1 MYCRTMRTRRLIF
14 ALLLLHG
21 VTVAAGQVTVAINEL
36 MPGNEG
42 SLRDETGEY
51 DDWIEIH
58 NYGRQPVNVGGMYL
72 SDDPSNPGKWQIPD
86 GDPQLTTIAPQGY
99 LIVWADD
106 EPHEG
111 LLHAGFRLS
120 AGGEEVGLYDS
131 GGNLVDE
138 VSYGAQDADR
148 SYGRLPDGSGPWQ
161 TLGRATPGFPNQ
173 AQRVEV
179 IITEIMYHPRHAPNE
194 AENKALEFI
203 ELFNAGA
210 APVDLAGWRF
220 SDGVDFTFPSV
231 VLDAQAY
238 LVVAADVSEFAV
250 AYPDV
255 NDVVGGWRK
264 VLSNAGE
271 RLELSDESG
280 TVIDWME
287 YADEGD
293 WAVRELGPVDS
304 GHRGWLWSQAH
315 DGGGRSLELINRAMP
330 NEHGQNWAAS
340 EIDGGSPGRANSVAS
355 DDIPPLILDVSHF
368 PVIPGPNDVV
378 TVSARILDE
387 AESGVAV
394 TLHYRPDVSA
404 PGEWTEPASA
414 DVNGFDV
421 VTMFDDG
428 AHGDGEARDGV
439 YGGQIPGHPDGT
451 VVEFFVEAQDAGGKS
466 RTWPAPCIVDEREE
480 QIANALFLVDGSFDQ
495 TWTPGGQPVHY
506 LIMLERQRDELAY
519 IGSHSGDSRS
529 DAQMNGTF
537 ISADG
542 TGITLRYRTGIRNR
556 GAGSRTNS
564 GGSHRNN
571 YRVNFPHDRPWKG
584 VTALNIKNRYSYLQV
599 LGTAVWR
606 KAGLPAPEMTAI
618 QLRINGQDLALQ
630 NDRMYGAYVAVEVT
644 DGDFADKHFPDD
656 PGGNVYRCTDDRADL
671 SYQGSD
677 PDRYRG
683 SYEKKTNAS
692 ADDYTDLIHLTDVLN
707 NTPPEQYAEEV
718 SKVVHLSQWLR
729 FLAVDALVGNQE
741 GGLTTPKGDDYVM
754 YAGVRDPRFRLIPHD
769 LDTLFGLGDHSPDIG
784 RDIHVYAGLD
794 GLEELLNH
802 PDIVAMYH
810 RQYLDLIDTV
820 FAAEQFDP
828 LVDHVLGGWV
838 PETMIRNIK
847 EFARQRNA
855 AVLAQIPRELT
866 VGTDLP
872 MVHGYPYT
880 PAGVAW
886 YSGTADSAN
895 ARSVVAAGQ
904 PAAWSPMEGQ
914 WASGGAFGVGE
925 TLIARGASWTYLD
938 DGSDQGTA
946 WREAGFDDSAWGAG
960 DAQFG
965 YGDGDERTVVGYG
978 PDGGAKYVTTYF
990 RHAFDVPDPSAYL
1003 SLRLRL
1009 LRDDGAVVY
1018 LNGAEVARSNMPA
1031 GPIDYLTLAA
1041 TGVSGGDEDMFVEFS
1056 LDPSLLVGG
1065 RNLVAVEIHQS
1076 SRSSGDISFDL
1087 SLDAVL
1093 PPEVEDR
1100 LTPGINRI
1108 LVKTFDGPDGTGKEL
1123 QRGHIDVWYDT
1134 GFTNDY
1140 PKEDGGSV
1148 VQPDPTDIEPNL
1160 IVRDSY
1166 LPGIPVLVRLEL
1178 LDGAGAIRRDIW
1190 DATATLSVDNP
1201 NVHLQPAELHL
1212 YNGLGSALVTFTG
1225 SGDFVLTADVEGTSA
1240 AAALIDWSDEPVHA
1254 VSGTLQGSVTW
1265 NGLYH
1270 VTGGDFTV
1278 AGGATLNLEPGALVL
1293 IDGTPSGSDGADIY
1307 VEGAIQ
1313 SLGTADSPVT
1323 FTAYTP
1329 GENWGEI
1336 RFEGADPSFLQYTNI
1351 TQAGHSPR
1359 VGHSN
1364 SGPAIRAQG
1373 SEVVFDR
1380 VCLTDNA
1387 GKIMHA
1393 TSGCDMVF
1401 RNCLLARSVMGPEI
1415 AATALLFENSWIT
1428 EMHADDDADAIYIHS
1443 QQAGQICSLSGGVIA
1458 DMHDDG
1464 LDTLG
1469 SDVTMRDFI
1478 IRNCRDKG
1486 VSVYDGQTTIDRC
1499 LIVENNT
1506 APEDPTV
1513 ATVAAKTYEGTTATV
1528 NIDHTTIVTSK
1539 IPGTVDVGIQS
1550 HNKYGVSSGAIVYNV
1565 TDSIIDATDP
1575 VEAQGP
1581 YLEADIHIDHCD
1593 IFGEEWPGQGN
1604 LNADPLFVDA
1614 LNHDYRLQEGSP
1626 CIGAAGGQDDLGYYQ
1641 TSRQLP
1647 AGGALAADTVWI
1659 AEEGPYRITGELVV
1673 PEGVSLV
1680 IMPGTSVYFEPD
1692 ARMVVRG
1699 LLVAE
1704 GNENSPI
1711 RFTRTPG
1718 SEGTWAGVQFVNSD
1732 ADNRIIHA
1740 VLEYARTNDGMVG
1753 VENSRLLIDHV
1764 TFDRTDLRRIRT
1776 MNSSLTV
1783 RHCVFADM
1791 FDADEA
1797 PSTDNYSEHIWG
1809 HGIPDDGQLLIENN
1823 TFGILKGHND
1833 AIDFDG
1839 ASRPGPIPQ
1848 ILNNTFLGGGD
1859 DALDLEADA
1868 HIEGNTFMNFR
1879 KDRYNTMP
1887 REGNV
1892 ISAGRGGHYTVV
1904 RNVFFNVDHVA
1915 QIKERSFMTFV
1926 NNTVVSAA
1934 HAALYFEIPGQTF
1947 APGRGVYVDSC
1958 IFDDVATPFADFHV
1972 DHPEWGTTQIAV
1984 HRSIIGDPWLDLGQ
1998 GNLDADPLF
2007 VERGSDFHLQ
2017 PTSAAVGAGANGL
2030 DMGAF
2035 VPAGASISGQA
2046 NEITWRTEATLTVGG
2061 PGVTHYRYSV
2071 NDPNGPYSDERPVDV
2086 PVELA
2091 NLQDGSVY
2099 QVYVVGKNSAGAW
2112 QTVPNTSRPWLV
2124 DADST
2129 RLVINEIMAANASWE
2144 YQGTFPDMIEL
2155 YYDGP
2160 HPLDLSAMSITDD
2173 PGRPAKFVFPQGTVM
2188 QSGDYLVLFADEET
2202 TTAGLH
2208 LGFALDS
2215 RGGRVC
2221 LYDSRRALVDAVE
2234 YGLQVSDLSAGRI
2247 GRDGRWGLAVPTFGR
2262 ANIAMPVG
2270 DASTVRINE
2279 WLAQGQVS
2287 FEDDFIELFNPQ
2299 PWPIDLGGF
2308 FLTDNPATQP
2318 DKYRLPPLTFVPAR
2332 GFGVLTADG
2341 EDLPGHISFKLSA
2354 DGEILTL
2361 LDNEHREIDEVLY
2374 GPQMIDVSQGRT
2386 PDGSSTF
2393 AFSGLPTPGL
2403 PNPASSTTAFVE
2415 NLVPIDGIWSYEQT
2429 GEPLDPSWYEPAYD
2443 DSAWPTGPAAL
2454 YVESSA
2460 LPGPKNTPL
2469 TLGPVTFYFRT
2480 RFTLDAEPEGITQLE
2495 MTTLIDDGAVF
2506 YLNGQE
2512 VLRLG
2517 MPEGPIEP
2525 DTRAGRTVSN
2535 AAYEGPFVLPTDA
2548 LLRGDNVIAAEVHQT
2563 SPTSSDIV
2571 FGMQLDASY
2580 VISTGNNSL
2589 DDAFAL
2595 LDGLR
2600 ITELMYHADEGDRL
2614 DFIELQ
2620 NVGDVALDL
2629 TGVRFTAGVDF
2640 VFPSLTLAPGDC
2652 VVLVD
2657 DAAAFRAKYG
2667 EDVPIAGQYA
2677 GRLSNAGEQIVL
2689 TLPEPLEAAI
2699 LRFAYEDAWYES
2711 TDGRGHSLTIADP
2724 ALPPAA
2730 WSEPQTWHAAP
2741 PTPGRP

>member
-1 MYCRTMRTRRLIF
+1 MCPVMF
-14 ALLLLHG
+14 LLLFLYG
-21 VTVAAGQVTVAINEL
+21 VTVATGQATIAINEL
-36 MPGNEG
+36 MAENES
-42 SLRDETGEY
+42 SLRDEMGEY

-58 NYGRQPVNVGGMYL
+58 NYGQQPVNVGGMYL
-72 SDDPSNPGKWQIPD
+72 TDDVSAPEKWQIPD
-86 GDPQLTTIAPQGY
+86 GDPQLTTIAPKGY
-99 LIVWADD
+99 LVVWADD

-120 AGGEEVGLYDS
+120 AGGEEVGLYD
-131 GGNLVDE
+131 GQQKLIDT

-161 TLGRATPGFPNQ
+161 TLGRATPGRPNQ
-173 AQRVEV
+173 TQGVEV
-179 IITEIMYHPRHAPNE
+179 IITEIMYHPRHEGSE
-194 AENKALEFI
+194 AENKGLEYI
-203 ELFNAGA
+203 ELFNAGP
-210 APVDLAGWRF
+210 APVDLTGWRF

-231 VLDAQAY
+231 VLDAQTY
-238 LVVAADVSEFAV
+238 LVVAADVNEFAA

-271 RLELSDESG
+271 RLELADESG

-293 WAVRELGPVDS
+293 WALRELGPVDF
-304 GHRGWLWSQAH
+304 GHRGWVWSGAH
-315 DGGGRSLELINRAMP
+315 DGGGRSLELINRALP

-340 EIDGGSPGRANSVAS
+340 DAEGGSPGRANSVAA
-355 DDIPPLILDVSHF
+355 DDMAPLILDVSHS

-387 AESGVAV
+387 SESGVAV
-394 TLHYRPDVSA
+394 TLHYRVDVSLA
-404 PGEWTEPASA
+404 GDWTQSESA
-414 DVNGFDV
+414 DVNSFDV

-428 AHGDGEARDGV
+428 AHGDREAQDGV
-439 YGGQIPGHPDGT
+439 YGGQIASHPDGT
-451 VVEFFVEAQDAGGKS
+451 VVEFFVEAQDAGGGS
-466 RTWPAPCIVDEREE
+466 RTWPAPCIMDEREE
-480 QIANALFLVDGSFDQ
+480 QIANALFLVDGSFDRA
-495 TWTPGGQPVHY
+495 WTPGSQPVYY
-506 LIMLERQRDELAY
+506 LIMLERERDELAY
-519 IGSHSGDSRS
+519 IGSHSADSSS

-542 TGITLRYRTGIRNR
+542 TGVTLRYRVGIRNR
-556 GAGSRTNS
+556 GAGSRTNG
-564 GGSHRNN
+564 GGSYRNN
-571 YRVNFPHDRPWKG
+571 YRINFPHDRPWKG

-606 KAGLPAPEMTAI
+606 RADLPAPEMTAI
-618 QLRINGQDLALQ
+618 QLRINGQNPALQ

-644 DGDFADKHFPDD
+644 DSDFADKHFPDD
-656 PGGNVYRCTDDRADL
+656 SGGNVYRCTDDRADL
-671 SYQGSD
+671 SYQGTD
-677 PDRYRG
+677 PDRYRE
-683 SYEKKTNAS
+683 SYEKKTNAA

-707 NTPPEQYAEEV
+707 NTPPEQYVEEV
-718 SKVVHLSQWLR
+718 SKVIHLSQWLR
-729 FLAVDALVGNQE
+729 FLAVDALVGNLE
-741 GGLTTPKGDDYVM
+741 GGLTTPKGDDYVV
-754 YAGVRDPRFRLIPHD
+754 YAGVKDPRFWLIPHD
-769 LDTLFGLGDHSPDIG
+769 LDTLFGQGDHSPDIG
-784 RDIHVYAGLD
+784 RDIHVYAGLG
-794 GLEELLNH
+794 GLEELLSH
-802 PDIVAMYH
+802 PDILAMYH
-810 RQYLDLIDTV
+810 RQYLDLTDTV

-828 LVDHVLGGWV
+828 LVDHVLAGWV
-838 PETMIRNIK
+838 PEMMIRNIK

-855 AVLAQIPRELT
+855 AVLEQIPRELT

-872 MVHGYPYT
+872 TVHGYPYT

-886 YSGTADSAN
+886 LAGTADSAN
-895 ARSVVAAGQ
+895 TRSVVAAGQ
-904 PAAWSPMEGQ
+904 VAAWSPMDGV
-914 WASGGAFGVGE
+914 WASGGAFGVAE
-925 TLIARGASWTYLD
+925 TLIAQGASWKYLD

-946 WREAGFDDSAWGAG
+946 WREADFDDSAWWAG
-960 DAQFG
+960 DAQLG
-965 YGDGDERTVVGYG
+965 YGDGDEKTVVGYG
-978 PDGGAKYVTTYF
+978 PDGGARYVTTWF
-990 RHAFDVPDPSAYL
+990 RHAFSVSDPSAQQ

-1018 LNGAEVARSNMPA
+1018 FNGAEVARSNMPS
-1031 GPIDYLTLAA
+1031 GPIDYLSLAA
-1041 TGVSGGDEDMFVEFS
+1041 TGVSGGDEDMFVEFAV
-1056 LDPSLLVGG
+1056 DPPLLVSG
-1065 RNLVAVEIHQS
+1065 RNVVAVELHQS
-1076 SRSSGDISFDL
+1076 SRSSADVSFDL
-1087 SLDAVL
+1087 ALDGVR
-1093 PPEVEDR
+1093 PPEIEDR

-1140 PKEDGGSV
+1140 PKRVGVNVPLPDGM
-1148 VQPDPTDIEPNL
+1148 QAKPNL
-1160 IVRDSY
+1160 VVRDSY
-1166 LPGIPVLVRLEL
+1166 LPGVPVLVRLEL

-1201 NVHLQPAELHL
+1201 GVHLQPTELHL
-1212 YNGLGSALVTFTG
+1212 YNGLGSTLVTFTG
-1225 SGDFVLTADVEGTSA
+1225 GGDFVLTADVEGAIA
-1240 AAALIDWSDEPVHA
+1240 AASLVDWSNEPVHT
-1254 VSGTLQGSVTW
+1254 VSGTLQGPVTW

-1270 VTGGDFTV
+1270 IAGGDFTV
-1278 AGGATLNLEPGALVL
+1278 AGGATLNLEPGTLVL
-1293 IDGTPSGSDGADIY
+1293 IEGAPSGSDGTDIQI
-1307 VEGAIQ
+1307 EGSIQ
-1313 SLGTADSPVT
+1313 SLGTVDRPVT

-1336 RFEGADPSFLQYTNI
+1336 RFVSADPSFFQYTNI
-1351 TQAGHSPR
+1351 TQAGHSPGI
-1359 VGHSN
+1359 GHSN
-1364 SGPAIRAQG
+1364 SGPTIRARG
-1373 SEVVFDR
+1373 SQIVFHR
-1380 VCLTDNA
+1380 VSLTDNA

-1401 RNCLLARSVMGPEI
+1401 QNCLLARSVMGPEI
-1415 AATALLFENSWIT
+1415 ASTALLFEDSWVT

-1443 QQAGQICSLSGGVIA
+1443 QQSGQICSLSGGVIA

-1469 SDVTMRDFI
+1469 SDVTMQDFI

-1486 VSVYDGQTTIDRC
+1486 VSIYGGETTIDHC

-1513 ATVAAKTYEGTTATV
+1513 ATVAAKTFEGATAAV
-1528 NIDHTTIVTSK
+1528 HIDHTTIVTSK
-1539 IPGTVDVGIQS
+1539 IPGTVDIGIQS
-1550 HNKYGVSSGAIVYNV
+1550 HNKYGVNGGTIVYNV
-1565 TDSIIDATDP
+1565 SDSIIDATDP
-1575 VEAQGP
+1575 AEVQGP
-1581 YLEADIHIDHCD
+1581 YLEADIHIDHSD
-1593 IFGEEWPGQGN
+1593 VFGEEWPGEGN
-1604 LNADPLFVDA
+1604 INADPLFIDA
-1614 LNHDYRLQEGSP
+1614 ANHDYRLQDSSP
-1626 CIGAAGGQDDLGYYQ
+1626 CIGAAGGQDDQGYYQ
-1641 TSRQLP
+1641 SSPQLP
-1647 AGGALAADTVWI
+1647 AGGALTADTVWV

-1673 PEGVSLV
+1673 PEQVSLV
-1680 IMPGTSVYFEPD
+1680 IMPGTSVTFEPD
-1692 ARMVVRG
+1692 ARMVVNG

-1704 GNENSPI
+1704 GSEEAPI

-1718 SEGTWAGVQFVNSD
+1718 SEGTWAGVQFVGSA
-1732 ADNRIIHA
+1732 ADNRIVHA
-1740 VLEYARTNDGMVG
+1740 VIEYGRTNDGMVG
-1753 VENSRLLIDHV
+1753 VENSRLLLDHV

-1776 MNSSLTV
+1776 INSSLIV
-1783 RHCVFADM
+1783 RRCVFTDI
-1791 FDADEA
+1791 FDANEA

-1809 HGIPDDGQLLIENN
+1809 HGIPDDGRLLIENN
-1823 TFGILKGHND
+1823 IFGTLKGHND

-1848 ILNNTFLGGGD
+1848 ILNNTFMGGGD

-1879 KDRYNTMP
+1879 KDRYNTIP

-1904 RNVFFNVDHVA
+1904 RNLFVNVDHVA
-1915 QIKERSFMTFV
+1915 QIKDRSFMTFV
-1926 NNTVVSAA
+1926 NNTVVKAA

-1958 IFDDVATPFADFHV
+1958 IFDDVAVPFADFHV
-1972 DHPEWGTTQIAV
+1972 DHPEWGTTEIAV
-1984 HRSIIGDPWLDLGQ
+1984 HRSIIAGQWLALGE

-2007 VERGSDFHLQ
+2007 VESNSDFHLQ

-2035 VPAGASISGQA
+2035 VPAGAGVTGEA
-2046 NEITWRTEATLTVGG
+2046 DGITWRTETTLTVGG

-2071 NDPNGPYSDERPVDV
+2071 NDPNGPYSEERAVDV
-2086 PVELA
+2086 PIELTGQ
-2091 NLQDGSVY
+2091 NGGVY
-2099 QVYVVGKNSAGAW
+2099 QVYVLGKSSAGTW
-2112 QTVPNTSRPWLV
+2112 QTVPNSSRLWVV
-2124 DADST
+2124 DADYT

-2160 HPLDLSAMSITDD
+2160 HPLDLSEMSVTDD
-2173 PGRPAKFVFPQGTVM
+2173 PGRPAKFVFPQSTVM
-2188 QSGDYLVLFADEET
+2188 QSGDYLVLFADDET

-2215 RGGRVC
+2215 RGGRVH
-2221 LYDSRRALVDAVE
+2221 LYDSRRVLIDAVE

-2247 GRDGRWGLAVPTFGR
+2247 GPDGRWGLTAPTFGR
-2262 ANIAMPVG
+2262 ANIAMPTG
-2270 DASTVRINE
+2270 DASTVRLNE

-2287 FEDDFIELFNPQ
+2287 FEDDFVELFNPQ
-2299 PWPIDLGGF
+2299 PGPIDLGGF
-2308 FLTDNPATQP
+2308 FLADNPATQP
-2318 DKYRLPPLTFVPAR
+2318 HPYRLPSLTFVPAQ

-2341 EDLPGHISFKLSA
+2341 ENLPGHIPFRLSA

-2361 LDNEHREIDEVLY
+2361 LDNGHREIDEVLY
-2374 GPQMIDVSQGRT
+2374 GPQMIDVSQGRA

-2393 AFSGLPTPGL
+2393 DFFGLPTPGL
-2403 PNPASSTTAFVE
+2403 SNPGSSTTAFVE

-2429 GEPLDPSWYEPAYD
+2429 GDPLDPSWHEPDYD
-2443 DSAWPTGPAAL
+2443 DSAWPTGPAVL
-2454 YVESSA
+2454 YVENSA

-2480 RFTLDAEPEGITQLE
+2480 HFLLDAEPERITQLE

-2506 YLNGQE
+2506 YLNGRE

-2517 MPEGPIEP
+2517 MPEGPIDQ
-2525 DTRAGRTVSN
+2525 DTRADRGVSN

-2548 LLRGDNVIAAEVHQT
+2548 LLWGDNIIAAQVHQT

-2580 VISTGNNSL
+2580 VISTGTDSL

-2620 NVGDVALDL
+2620 NAGDATLEL

-2640 VFPSLTLAPGDC
+2640 VFPSLALAPGHY
-2652 VVLVD
+2652 VVVVD
-2657 DAAAFRAKYG
+2657 DAAAFRATYG
-2667 EDVPIAGQYA
+2667 DNARIAGEYA
-2677 GRLSNAGEQIVL
+2677 GRLSNGGEQIVL
-2689 TLPEPLEAAI
+2689 TLPQPLEAAI

-2711 TDGRGHSLTIADP
+2711 TDGRGHSLAIGDP
-2724 ALPPAA
+2724 ALPPAT
-2730 WSEPQTWHAAP
+2730 WSEPQSWHAAS